1 MAKKGGKSKGVMSA
15 GMHSSVSKKIT
26 NALRA
31 DYLATSDRIMNQLMA
46 HRAGKNVV
54 VTIANPNKEQ
64 TNRRFIKVSS
74 TVAWGTAKAD
84 GFMMK

>member
-1 MAKKGGKSKGVMSA
+1 
-15 GMHSSVSKKIT
+15 
-26 NALRA
+26 
-31 DYLATSDRIMNQLMA
+31 MNQLMA

-54 VTIANPNKEQ
+54 ITIANPNKEQ